1 MQENSAKCA
10 QANYQTGGISR
21 LGTGPSPERSNR
33 QEQIE
38 KSIYDL
44 KEAVEGIE
52 TLTCQLCAAGIPT
65 DSKVREKSI
74 PSVNISS
81 LLSDLPVII
90 GQLATRIR
98 ETRNILSD
106 GLL

>member
-1 MQENSAKCA
+1 MYETSANKP
-10 QANYQTGGISR
+10 YTGLIS
-21 LGTGPSPERSNR
+21 TGKAELDRTPR

-38 KSIYDL
+38 KSLYDIR
-44 KEAVEGIE
+44 EAVESIE
-52 TLTCQLCAAGIPT
+52 AIASQLCAHGQQASPE
-65 DSKVREKSI
+65 VRQKSM
-74 PSVNISS
+74 PAANISS